1 MLPEAVLNYET
12 YAFFIGVSII
22 ALKKDN
28 HLTVLYLHNINHR
41 CPEFLPQYPH
51 NILPHN

>member
-22 ALKKDN
+22 VLKKDSP
-28 HLTVLYLHNINHR
+28 LTVLYFPLVLIQFIFFNPFHKIVR
-41 CPEFLPQYPH
+41 
-51 NILPHN
+51 